1 MYQTKDNTQNVV
13 QIGLGILLLVMFVL
27 GVAGMYQIRSSNE
40 SMSSV
45 VEVYIAK
52 IQQANVM
59 RDSIRLRQIGMN
71 KLLSTADPFER
82 DDELMRYYEFA
93 GQYRDARN
101 KLVALPMNEVEK
113 AIQEQLTQITRVA
126 QPLNK
131 KAAEMIAA
139 EAPEAQ
145 TRQVVHNALAEQQK
159 LLEQLDK
166 LVSLQNQYAHDALQ
180 HGRNS
185 YDHSLLVMLFLSVLV
200 LAVAF
205 VVVRKLS
212 RYIAENNQKLLDK
225 NGELARASSEAMEA
239 TRAKSAFIATMSHEI
254 RTPLSAIIGFAEAS
268 QDAGRTAMDQRE
280 ATNKIIRSGNHL
292 LQIISDILDVSKIEA
307 NKLELEHVDVSPF
320 ELLSDIEALILPQ
333 ANAKGLAF
341 KIDYDF
347 PLPQTFVS
355 DPLRVKQVLINL
367 CGNALKFTEY
377 GHVMIRAR
385 YDEAACQMEF
395 SVHDSGIGMSDAQME
410 KIFEA
415 FTQADSSTT
424 RQYGGTGLGLSL
436 CKQLA
441 EAMGGSI
448 SVESIPGTGSRFTVR
463 VEAGD
468 RGERRLI
475 HSEEEIPSFESIPEQ
490 TQVLAQLHGRILLA
504 DDNADNQQL
513 ISYFIGK
520 MGPSVE
526 LADNGQIAC
535 DLACTQDFDLI
546 LMDMQMPVMSGI
558 DAVKQIRQQGL
569 QLPIIA
575 LTANATREDKATC
588 LDAGC
593 NDFLT
598 KPIDRKRLYQVL
610 SEYLVANSD
619 EHTENLYSTMLDD
632 EPEMSDLVEKYCTQ
646 LPRLVEQFK
655 QALRKDD
662 MDDLHRL
669 THDLKGT
676 GGGMGFPALTDIA
689 IAIEDRLNQENGNNL
704 DVLVDRFEC
713 IVQRIIRGMVESKA
727 AGLTRK
733 PGASHDVAW
742 NNISKTI
749 APR

>member
-1 MYQTKDNTQNVV
+1 MSHTRDNTQNVV

-27 GVAGMYQIRSSNE
+27 GVAGMYQIRTSNE

-52 IQQANVM
+52 IQQANIM

-71 KLLSTADPFER
+71 KLLSTPDPFER
-82 DDELMRYYEFA
+82 DEELMRYYEFA

-101 KLVALPMNEVEK
+101 KLVALPMNKVEK

-185 YDHSLLVMLFLSVLV
+185 YDHSLLVMLLLSVV
-200 LAVAF
+200 GLAVAF

-212 RYIAENNQKLLDK
+212 RYIAENNQKILDK
-225 NGELARASSEAMEA
+225 NDELARASSEAMEA
-239 TRAKSAFIATMSHEI
+239 TRAKSSFLATMSHEI

-268 QDAGRTAMDQRE
+268 MDAGRTATDHQV
-280 ATNKIIRSGNHL
+280 ANNKIIRSGNHL

-307 NKLELEHVDVSPF
+307 NKLELEHVDVSLF
-320 ELLSDIEALILPQ
+320 ELLSDIEALIMPQ

-341 KIDYDF
+341 EIEYDF

-377 GHVMIRAR
+377 GHVMIRAS
-385 YDEAACQMEF
+385 YDEASCQMEF

-448 SVESIPGTGSRFTVR
+448 SVESLLGSGSRFTVR
-463 VEAGD
+463 IDAGENAD
-468 RGERRLI
+468 RHLI
-475 HSEEEIPSFESIPEQ
+475 SSEEEIPRFDFTPQ
-490 TQVLAQLHGRILLA
+490 PPQVLDQLQGRILLA
-504 DDNADNQQL
+504 DDNTDNQQL

-520 MGPSVE
+520 MGPRVE
-526 LADNGQIAC
+526 LAGNGQIAL
-535 DLACTQDFDLI
+535 DLVCTQDFDLV
-546 LMDMQMPVMSGI
+546 LMDMQMPVMSGT
-558 DAVKQIRQQGL
+558 DAVKQIRQRGL

-575 LTANATREDKATC
+575 LTANATREDKAVC
-588 LDAGC
+588 LEVGC

-610 SEYLVANSD
+610 SEYLAMKDDDRAGS
-619 EHTENLYSTMLDD
+619 LYSTMLVD
-632 EPEMSDLVEKYCTQ
+632 EPEMSDLVEKYCTR
-646 LPRLVEQFK
+646 LPGQVEQFK
-655 QALRKDD
+655 QALRKGD
-662 MDDLHRL
+662 MDSLRRL
-669 THDLKGT
+669 AHDLKGA

-689 IAIEDRLNQENGNNL
+689 VAIEDRLKQQDVNHL
-704 DVLVDRFEC
+704 DVLVEELES
-713 IVQRIIRGMVESKA
+713 IVQRIIQGMVESKA

-733 PGASHDVAW
+733 PSASHDA
-742 NNISKTI
+742 
-749 APR
+749 A